1 MVFDVMNYTQQILGG
16 VVSIS
21 YCGAQAGSVLQGL
34 FEPLLI
40 TPHPAYRVVTN
51 ELWTEVSMLVAF
63 GFQGTLRLEQGRGKI
78 VRTLQ

>member
-1 MVFDVMNYTQQILGG
+1 
-16 VVSIS
+16 
-21 YCGAQAGSVLQGL
+21 VLQGL